1 MKLRIIDLMDYYQGN
16 PSVPLTPYRK
26 TAVHRAGEFR
36 NEEKRAKAGRIK
48 QGMMAAA
55 LPSHDCRVNS
65 FFSLGEPTASAH
77 LGKRGGGREF
87 SSDGDLREFR
97 VHQR

>member
-55 LPSHDCRVNS
+55 
-65 FFSLGEPTASAH
+65 
-77 LGKRGGGREF
+77 
-87 SSDGDLREFR
+87 
-97 VHQR
+97 

>member
-16 PSVPLTPYRK
+16 PSVPLMPYRK

-55 LPSHDCRVNS
+55 CLVMIVALTA
-65 FFSLGEPTASAH
+65 FSLWVSPLLQRWRPSGIPCPPAMTQQR
-77 LGKRGGGREF
+77 LQTKPL
-87 SSDGDLREFR
+87 LR
-97 VHQR
+97 

>member
-55 LPSHDCRVNS
+55 CLVMIVALTA
-65 FFSLGEPTASAH
+65 FSLWVSPLLQPTWGSAAAE
-77 LGKRGGGREF
+77 G
-87 SSDGDLREFR
+87 SSPAM
-97 VHQR
+97 